1 AAPAHKFAVAALR
14 ALNTQRD
21 RSGVLALR
29 ISRAANE
36 LSKAPTLLH
45 QVTAALFALLFEGL
59 IRLVRNPRPG
69 YQSSRRFALRIAA
82 ARQERAEPTAL
93 EGHFAPAILAVL
105 GLAFLVVQLR
115 SHILDEIAIG
125 ISRAPQKES
134 VAADA
139 FQQLAFA
146 ALLAL
151 PAG

>member
-1 AAPAHKFAVAALR
+1 
-14 ALNTQRD
+14 
-21 RSGVLALR
+21 
-29 ISRAANE
+29 
-36 LSKAPTLLH
+36 
-45 QVTAALFALLFEGL
+45 
-59 IRLVRNPRPG
+59 
-69 YQSSRRFALRIAA
+69 SSRRFALRIAA

-151 PAG
+151 PAGWNSGLIRNHFLIGLRQVDDKLLPELLDRITPGQLAFFDFVQLFFQSRGEGDIKNVVETLDQ